1 MNDLCVLLCCVNL
14 LYRNIGKCAK
24 ARFCEIQERD
34 RAKSTAKSLMIRTGS
49 GCMTIR
55 AVNRA
60 RGTHSLRD
68 TGENLAT
75 NHGETAAK
83 SPKDPR
89 TALAIYSV
97 ENCSTNMPELLLR
110 QDAGLTPPRTS

>member
-1 MNDLCVLLCCVNL
+1 MVVLCQF

-49 GCMTIR
+49 GCVTIR

-60 RGTHSLRD
+60 RGRHSLGD

-89 TALAIYSV
+89 IVLAVYSV
-97 ENCSTNMPELLLR
+97 ENGSTNMPELLLR
-110 QDAGLTPPRTS
+110 QDAGLTPPRIS